1 MSYAPSSMQLN
12 TRTLVQIIR
21 TQTEIAKL
29 GLDLGGVM
37 AFVAERVQTMMK
49 ANGAV
54 VELAEGEE
62 MVYRAGSGICAA
74 QLGLRLKHKGSL
86 SGLCV
91 DMGSVLRCDDAEID
105 SRVDREACRR
115 VGFRSMMVAP
125 LKHAG
130 IAVGVL
136 KVTGATVAAFNN
148 ADAEILELMSEVVS
162 ASMFHT
168 ARYGAND
175 LYVQAT
181 LDALTGLPNKA
192 LFFDR
197 LRQVFHLA
205 QRQATKLG
213 VLLLDVDSLSAINE
227 TCGYRAGDAAIQEVG
242 GRIRKTARRS
252 DTVARIG
259 DDEFAVILPGVGGL
273 SDVEIQAGRIVETV
287 QTPFSFEERDLDLD
301 VSVGMAI
308 FPEAGADII
317 ALIAHARKA
326 LADAKRARAKPREAE
341 VQESGPKIVPL
352 LAPLAPPMPKPAARV
367 Q

>member
-37 AFVAERVQTMMK
+37 AFVAERVQSMMK

-54 VELAEGEE
+54 VEIAEGDE

-74 QLGLRLKHKGSL
+74 QLGLRLKRKGSL

-91 DMGSVLRCDDAEID
+91 DMGTVLRCDDAEID

-115 VGFRSMMVAP
+115 VGFRSMIVAP
-125 LKHAG
+125 LIHAD
-130 IAVGVL
+130 IPVGVL
-136 KVTGATVAAFNN
+136 KVTGANVAAFNA
-148 ADAEILELMSEVVS
+148 ADAEILELMCEVVV

-181 LDALTGLPNKA
+181 LDSLTGQPNKA
-192 LFFDR
+192 LFYDR

-213 VLLLDVDSLSAINE
+213 VVLLDVDSLSAINE
-227 TCGYRAGDAAIQEVG
+227 TCGHRAGDAAIQEVG
-242 GRIRKTARRS
+242 ARIRRTARRS

-259 DDEFAVILPGVGGL
+259 DDEFAVILPGIGGL
-273 SDVEIQAGRIVETV
+273 TDVEIQAGRIVETV
-287 QTPFSFEERDLDLD
+287 QTAFSFEQRDLDLG

-308 FPEAGADII
+308 YPDAGVDITAVI
-317 ALIAHARKA
+317 SHARKA
-326 LADAKRARAKPREAE
+326 LHDAKRARTKKPEVHESAPVIVAALVTPFPEAMAKP
-341 VQESGPKIVPL
+341 Q
-352 LAPLAPPMPKPAARV
+352 ARV

>member
-37 AFVAERVQTMMK
+37 AFVAERAQAMMR

-54 VELAEGEE
+54 VELAEGDE
-62 MVYRAGSGICAA
+62 MVYRAGAGICAA
-74 QLGLRLKHKGSL
+74 QLGLRLKRKGSL

-91 DMGSVLRCDDAEID
+91 DMGTVLRCDDSEID

-115 VGFRSMMVAP
+115 VGFRSMIVAP

-130 IAVGVL
+130 ITVGVL
-136 KVTGATVAAFNN
+136 KVTGANVATFNN
-148 ADAEILELMSEVVS
+148 ADAEILELLSEVVA

-175 LYVQAT
+175 LYVQST
-181 LDALTGLPNKA
+181 LDSLTGLPNKA

-213 VLLLDVDSLSAINE
+213 VLLLDVDSLNAINE

-242 GRIRKTARRS
+242 ARVRRTARRS
-252 DTVARIG
+252 DTVARVG

-273 SDVEIQAGRIVETV
+273 ADVEIQAGRIVETV
-287 QTPFSFEERDLDLD
+287 QTPFSFEERALDLG
-301 VSVGMAI
+301 VSVGISI
-308 FPEAGADII
+308 FPEDGADVI
-317 ALIAHARKA
+317 ALIANAKKKLH
-326 LADAKRARAKPREAE
+326 DAKRARLKPKNPEPASAPTMVALVTPI
-341 VQESGPKIVPL
+341 VQPT
-352 LAPLAPPMPKPAARV
+352 LASL
-367 Q
+367 